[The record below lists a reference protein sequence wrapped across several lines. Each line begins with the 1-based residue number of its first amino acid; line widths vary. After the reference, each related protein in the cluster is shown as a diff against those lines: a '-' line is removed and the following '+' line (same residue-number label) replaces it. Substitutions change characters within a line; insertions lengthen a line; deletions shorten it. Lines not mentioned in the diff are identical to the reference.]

1 MRRHQHYTEHREMP
15 ILSNSSH
22 LCLFQLSSSGYK
34 VDSSIT
40 EAITK
45 YPTLTTRSDLP
56 PFMGLADQ
64 LSTSTHT
71 LAALLTPLRPLL
83 STNNELL
90 WSSHHQEA
98 FTNTKTSLT
107 ISPLLSFFNVTKP
120 TRLSI
125 DASGQGTGFILQTT
139 DRRWMVPYSG
149 RNPILIWCGN
159 MIRCNWG
166 RNASGMLGWHWVQSV

>member
-40 EAITK
+40 EATTK
-45 YPTLTTRSDLP
+45 YPTLTTRPDLP
-56 PFMGLADQ
+56 PFMGLVNQ
-64 LSTSTHT
+64 LSTSSHT
-71 LAALLTPLRPLL
+71 LAALLTPLRTLL

-98 FTNTKTSLT
+98 FTNTKTSPNHFTTAVFLQC
-107 ISPLLSFFNVTKP
+107 NQANKVKHRCQW
-120 TRLSI
+120 TR
-125 DASGQGTGFILQTT
+125 
-139 DRRWMVPYSG
+139 
-149 RNPILIWCGN
+149 
-159 MIRCNWG
+159 
-166 RNASGMLGWHWVQSV
+166 HWVHSANNRQEMNGSLFR